1 MPDDRGCGRHNLTA
15 ELYSSADVD
24 IRVGGE
30 PRLRPPAGRRTVLAG
45 SVRSARYEPDIA
57 PAPCIKGAETVATD
71 AVADEDARRPER
83 SIPNGSAGD
92 VRSSQGS
99 G

>member
-1 MPDDRGCGRHNLTA
+1 
-15 ELYSSADVD
+15 
-24 IRVGGE
+24 
-30 PRLRPPAGRRTVLAG
+30 
-45 SVRSARYEPDIA
+45 VRSARYEPDIA

>member
-1 MPDDRGCGRHNLTA
+1 MPDDQGCGRHDPTA
-15 ELYSSADVD
+15 ELYSDADVD

-30 PRLRPPAGRRTVLAG
+30 PLLRPRAGGRTVLAG
-45 SVRSARYEPDIA
+45 SVRSARYHPNIA
-57 PAPCIKGAETVATD
+57 PAPCTTGAETVATD

-83 SIPNGSAGD
+83 SLPNGSAGD

>member
-1 MPDDRGCGRHNLTA
+1 VPDDQGCGRHDLTA

-24 IRVGGE
+24 IHIGGE
-30 PRLRPPAGRRTVLAG
+30 PRLRPRAGRRTVLAG
-45 SVRSARYEPDIA
+45 FVRSARYEPDIA
-57 PAPCIKGAETVATD
+57 RAPCIKGAETVATD

-92 VRSSQGS
+92 VRSSPGS
-99 G
+99 S